1 MADVSQPLPAW
12 CTPHVVL
19 VRDFVENT
27 GMGSG
32 YGPARSVD
40 CFAEDEQKVVRTATG
55 NEAVSTSQVHMNF
68 DELVPLHSLVTVW
81 PGWPGEREAE
91 VLAIGRH
98 EAPGWPA
105 YQTLSLA

>member
-1 MADVSQPLPAW
+1 MTERLPEEF
-12 CTPHVVL
+12 TPHTIR

-32 YGPARSVD
+32 HADPREVRA
-40 CFAEDEQKVVRTATG
+40 FAEDEQKLVITRDGAEV
-55 NEAVSTSQVHMNF
+55 VSTSQVTLNF
-68 DELVPLHSLVTVW
+68 DEVVPLGSLVTVW
-81 PGWPGEREAE
+81 PGMTGEREAA

>member
-1 MADVSQPLPAW
+1 MSQRLPEHF
-12 CTPHVVL
+12 TPHVVS
-19 VRDFVENT
+19 VRDFAENT

-32 YGPARSVD
+32 FGPPRSVVA
-40 CFAEDEQKVVRTATG
+40 FAEDEQKVVRNRDGA
-55 NEAVSTSQVHMNF
+55 EVVSTSQVTVNF
-68 DELVPLHSLVTVW
+68 DELIPAGSLVTVW
-81 PGWPGEREAE
+81 PGLPGEREAE

>member
-1 MADVSQPLPAW
+1 MIMHLPDRF
-12 CTPHVVL
+12 TPHTVL
-19 VRDFVENT
+19 VRDFIENT

-32 YGPARSVD
+32 HGPPRPVAA
-40 CFAEDEQKVVRTATG
+40 FAQDEQKLVRGRDGA
-55 NEAVSTSQVHMNF
+55 EVVSTSQVTVNF
-68 DELVPLHSLVTVW
+68 DEVVPLGSLVTVW
-81 PGWPGEREAE
+81 PGMTGQREAE

>member
-1 MADVSQPLPAW
+1 MSRRLPEEF
-12 CTPHVVL
+12 TPHVVS
-19 VRDFVENT
+19 VRDFIENT

-32 YGPARSVD
+32 FGPPRPVV
-40 CFAEDEQKVVRTATG
+40 CFAEDEQKVVRSRDGA
-55 NEAVSTSQVHMNF
+55 EVVSTSQVTTNF
-68 DELVPLHSLVTVW
+68 DELVPVGSLVTVW
-81 PGWPGEREAE
+81 PGLPGEREAE

>member
-1 MADVSQPLPAW
+1 VTERLPDEF
-12 CTPHVVL
+12 TPHTVL
-19 VRDFVENT
+19 VRDFIENT

-32 YGPARSVD
+32 YGSSRRVAA
-40 CFAEDEQKVVRTATG
+40 FAQDEQKLVRGRDGA
-55 NEAVSTSQVHMNF
+55 EIVSTSQVTINF
-68 DELVPLHSLVTVW
+68 DEVVPLGSLVTVW
-81 PGWPGEREAE
+81 PGITGQREAE

>member
-1 MADVSQPLPAW
+1 MSQRLPEEF
-12 CTPHVVL
+12 TPHVVS
-19 VRDFVENT
+19 VRDFIENT

-32 YGPARSVD
+32 FGLPRPVVA
-40 CFAEDEQKVVRTATG
+40 FAEDEQKMVRARDSS
-55 NEAVSTSQVHMNF
+55 EVLSTSQVTVNF
-68 DELVPLHSLVTVW
+68 DELIPVGSLVTVW
-81 PGWPGEREAE
+81 PGLPGEREAE